1 MTIGA
6 ILERYEV
13 PAAAAEAAVLRGAY
27 ARAVQAVW
35 LGPEVSWPTLV
46 KALVFAELGSKDLG
60 ATVRKKVGLD
70 KYATTIIARGTKEK
84 IHDIARGHD
93 WHQKLYVYCGV
104 KTGTVHA
111 LRGVRAS
118 EIIQQV
124 EVLLLGPVDT
134 ELATASATCGRI
146 RDLNVLHYKNPSV

>member
-13 PAAAAEAAVLRGAY
+13 PTAAADAAVLRGAY

-60 ATVRKKVGLD
+60 TTVRKKIGLD
-70 KYATTIIARGTKEK
+70 KYATTLIARGTKDK
-84 IHDIARGHD
+84 IRDIARGHD
-93 WHQKLYVYCGV
+93 WHQKLYVYCAVQSGSV
-104 KTGTVHA
+104 HVLKHVHA
-111 LRGVRAS
+111 DAVVC
-118 EIIQQV
+118 EI
-124 EVLLLGPVDT
+124 EGLLLTRVDK
-134 ELATASATCGRI
+134 ELVNAPATSIRV